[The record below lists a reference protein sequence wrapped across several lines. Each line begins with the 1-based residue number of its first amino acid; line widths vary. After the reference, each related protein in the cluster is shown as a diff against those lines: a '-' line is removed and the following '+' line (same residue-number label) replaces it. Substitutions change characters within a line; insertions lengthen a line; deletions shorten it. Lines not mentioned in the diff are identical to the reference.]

1 MAPICNN
8 KRAKWTP
15 SVFGPSKILPSVF
28 LLLLAG
34 ATGHLTYFEAMTA
47 QDGMEARQLEDFYD
61 QDDQAP
67 EDHDG
72 EQELDLNSLQDIL
85 DYNVPV
91 EGEVEEEENPDI
103 RQFALMISRMLF
115 QLARE

>member
-1 MAPICNN
+1 
-8 KRAKWTP
+8 
-15 SVFGPSKILPSVF
+15 
-28 LLLLAG
+28 
-34 ATGHLTYFEAMTA
+34 MTA
-47 QDGMEARQLEDFYD
+47 QDGREARQLEDFYD

-91 EGEVEEEENPDI
+91 EGEVEEESPDI

-115 QLARE
+115 QLAQE

>member
-8 KRAKWTP
+8 KRAKWTLG
-15 SVFGPSKILPSVF
+15 VFGPSKILPSVF

-61 QDDQAP
+61 QDDQAQ

-91 EGEVEEEENPDI
+91 EVEVEEEENPDL

-115 QLARE
+115 QLAQE